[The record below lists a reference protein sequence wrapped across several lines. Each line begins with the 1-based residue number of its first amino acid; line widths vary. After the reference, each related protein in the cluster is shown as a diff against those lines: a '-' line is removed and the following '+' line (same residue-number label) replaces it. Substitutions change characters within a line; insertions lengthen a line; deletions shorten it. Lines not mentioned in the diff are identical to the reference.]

1 MAELDVASAMSR
13 EVLSVGPGHTLRQVA
28 KVLAER
34 KVGSAVV
41 HDTDGAGIG
50 IITERDIMR
59 SVAAG
64 EDPDVETAGDHQTT
78 DVVFA
83 TPAWTL
89 IQAAEAMK
97 RGGFRHLVVLD
108 GGDVIGIISLRDV
121 VKAWTPVTSEA
132 P

>member
-1 MAELDVASAMSR
+1 MAEQDVASAMST
-13 EVLSVGPGHTLRQVA
+13 EVLTVGPGHSLRQVA
-28 KVLAER
+28 QVLAER
-34 KVGSAVV
+34 TIGSAVV
-41 HDTDGAGIG
+41 HDTDGAVIG

-59 SVAAG
+59 AVAAG
-64 EDPDVETAGDHQTT
+64 KDPDVETAADHQTT

-108 GGDVIGIISLRDV
+108 AGEVAGIISVRDI
-121 VKAWTPVTSEA
+121 VKAWMPEHS
-132 P
+132 